1 MRSGSKL
8 GAILVLLSFA
18 LPAHAQKATRPQ
30 LFDFSVLL
38 GYRTNV
44 SFSGPADADVV
55 LPRVIIDPSPS
66 YGVAFGAR
74 LSEEDLI
81 ELRWARMDSTMRVEQ
96 NFLTLYQQKVTVD
109 QFHADFT
116 HEYILDNWPAQV
128 RPYIMASVG
137 ATHIAGAET
146 RNFTRFSL
154 GIGAG
159 FKVFLNRNV
168 GFRLQG
174 EWVPILIDPEVGIAC
189 GAGCIVHL
197 KTQFTSQGE
206 FAAGPLFR
214 F

>member
-1 MRSGSKL
+1 MSV
-8 GAILVLLSFA
+8 AF
-18 LPAHAQKATRPQ
+18 PAHAQKAVRPQ
-30 LFDFSVLL
+30 YFDFSVLL

-44 SFSGPADADVV
+44 TFSGPADADIV
-55 LPRVIIDPSPS
+55 LPSVIIDPSPS
-66 YGVAFGAR
+66 YGVAFGGR
-74 LSEEDLI
+74 LSEEDVI
-81 ELRWARMDSTMRVEQ
+81 ELRWARMNSTMRVEQ
-96 NFLTLYQQKVTVD
+96 NFLTLYQQKVVVD

-154 GIGAG
+154 GIGGG

-168 GFRLQG
+168 GFRIQG
-174 EWVPILIDPEVGIAC
+174 EWVPILIDPEVGVAC
-189 GAGCIVHL
+189 GAGCIVTL
-197 KTQFTSQGE
+197 KTQLTSQGE
-206 FAAGPLFR
+206 FAVGPLFR